1 MNKARNFALI
11 GAAGFIAPRHMK
23 AIMDTGNRLVAITD
37 PHDAVGTVDRYFP
50 EAKYFREIE
59 RFDRFLEKA
68 RRQGDEQR
76 VHYISVCSPNFLHDA
91 HTRLGLRVR
100 ANVICEKP
108 LVIKPW
114 NLDPLLDVEA
124 ETGARVYTILQLR
137 LHPALQALREQLA
150 ATRRRDAVEV
160 VLTYVTRRG
169 AWYHASWK
177 GDEARSGG
185 LLTNIGI
192 HFFDVLVWLFGTPVR
207 GEVHLRTPER
217 VAGLLELERAR
228 VRWFLSIDRGDLPV
242 AALESGKHAY
252 RSLTLDGAE
261 FEFSEGFADLHTL
274 AYHDVLA
281 GGGFGIADAR
291 PSIEL
296 VQGLRVADVTTPG
309 PAEAHPLLER

>member
-1 MNKARNFALI
+1 
-11 GAAGFIAPRHMK
+11 
-23 AIMDTGNRLVAITD
+23 
-37 PHDAVGTVDRYFP
+37 VGVVDRYFP

-59 RFDRFLEKA
+59 RFDRFLEKT
-68 RRQGDEQR
+68 RRAAEKDR
-76 VHYISVCSPNFLHDA
+76 VHYVSVCSPNYLHDA

-100 ANVICEKP
+100 AHVICEKP

-114 NLDPLLDVEA
+114 NLDPLLDIEA
-124 ETGARVYTILQLR
+124 ETGARVYAVLQLR
-137 LHPALQALREQLA
+137 LHPAVQALHAQLIA
-150 ATRRRDAVEV
+150 AQRRDPVDV

-192 HFFDVLVWLFGTPVR
+192 HFFDMLVWLFGSPVR
-207 GEVHLRTPER
+207 REVHIRTPER
-217 VAGLLELERAR
+217 VAGLLELQHAR
-228 VRWFLSIDRGDLPV
+228 VRWLLSVDEADLPRD
-242 AALESGKHAY
+242 LRDTGKHAH

-261 FEFSEGFADLHTL
+261 FEFSEGFTDLHT
-274 AYHDVLA
+274 AVYRDVLS

-296 VQGLRVADVTTPG
+296 VHQLRVAEVTSG
-309 PAEAHPLLER
+309 EARDRHPLLQQENPA